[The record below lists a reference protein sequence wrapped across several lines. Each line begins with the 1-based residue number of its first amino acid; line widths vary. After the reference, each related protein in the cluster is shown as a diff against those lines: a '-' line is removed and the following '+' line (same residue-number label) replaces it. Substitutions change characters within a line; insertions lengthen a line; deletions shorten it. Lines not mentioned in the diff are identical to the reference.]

1 MVDEK
6 GTNSKLMQIFPKE
19 VCDIDIYQTYKIED
33 EFHLR
38 INMVSS
44 LDGAIS
50 MNGRAKGLSSTVDQS
65 IFHVLRSLADII
77 LVGAGTM
84 RDEEYKPARM
94 SDEEKQ
100 LRVSNDQQEIPPI
113 AIVTRS
119 GKIDLSSKFFTEAVS
134 KPIIFTTELGSRVL
148 GNTDLAD
155 VYICG
160 ESKVDL
166 KEVIDQLHKLV
177 YRHILCEG
185 GPSLNA
191 DMLEQNLVDELCLT
205 TNPLILQ
212 GINKTIFNGPLLE
225 DPAQFSYKKIFINEG
240 QLFSIL
246 KKS

>member
-1 MVDEK
+1 MTDNNRA
-6 GTNSKLMQIFPKE
+6 TAKLTQIFPKE
-19 VCDIDIYQTYKIED
+19 ICDIDIYQAYKIED

-84 RDEEYKPARM
+84 R
-94 SDEEKQ
+94 DEEKQ